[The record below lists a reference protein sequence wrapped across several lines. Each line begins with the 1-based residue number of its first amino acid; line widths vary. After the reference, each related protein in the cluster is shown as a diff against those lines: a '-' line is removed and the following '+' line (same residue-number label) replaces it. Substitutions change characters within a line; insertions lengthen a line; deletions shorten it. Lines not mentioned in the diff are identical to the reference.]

1 MVSEQGQANQERQ
14 QYGFFSGLGCL
25 GVCTQAEKL
34 NLQPYGFPK
43 LVKNPEGEEP
53 WGEMRESFQPDSTSA
68 DPPQITGEPGKAIVS
83 QTAL

>member
-1 MVSEQGQANQERQ
+1 MVSEQGQTNQVRQ

-43 LVKNPEGEEP
+43 LVKIPEGEEP
-53 WGEMRESFQPDSTSA
+53 WGEM
-68 DPPQITGEPGKAIVS
+68 
-83 QTAL
+83 